1 MDKIGVRESASGSGT
16 VSEVTGSNDGSKV
29 YLDVKPQ
36 AFGTDLNPLAKYVE
50 ATYSN
55 GDMTVTYKYYES
67 SLKATLY
74 NTITVNYT
82 EAQDTS
88 FTSAE
93 WS

>member
-1 MDKIGVRESASGSGT
+1 MISRNDNEANKFRQTESGT
-16 VSEVTGSNDGSKV
+16 VVAVVPSSGIDI
-29 YLDVKPQ
+29 
-36 AFGTDLNPLAKYVE
+36 NPLAKFVE

-55 GDMTVTYKYYES
+55 GNQTVTYSYYES
-67 SLKATLY
+67 ASKATLY
-74 NTITVNYT
+74 NSITVNYT